1 MDFKD
6 VILAQARSLAN
17 ETARADRAE
26 LALQQANAE
35 IERLTA
41 LGAPEAAPDAAAIN
55 PQAN

>member
-35 IERLTA
+35 IERLTSDQGPA
-41 LGAPEAAPDAAAIN
+41 EAALDAADKS
-55 PQAN
+55 